1 MLTVTIFLPLLIAV
15 IVLALPSRYP
25 GAIRWTALIGA
36 CLTLACALSLAV
48 GFNYTDHGLQW
59 RMTAAWIPPINASY
73 DIAVTGISLPLI
85 VLSALMLVAVAL
97 YVLRDRDR
105 AKGHACLF
113 LLMATGLMGVFASQ
127 DLLLFYL
134 FFEIAL
140 VPLYFVIGVWG
151 HEHRRY
157 AAMKFFLYTRA
168 GSLAMLLAFLGLYLA
183 MTPHTFSLPAIIAAQ
198 PFAGHA
204 TIGGLV
210 LLGLLIGFG
219 VKLPTVP
226 IHNWLPDAHVEAPTE
241 GSVFLAALHLK
252 LGAYGLIAVLLPTVT
267 AAAMHWWIALVVL
280 GLVSLVYGAFAA
292 LGQSDFK
299 RLVAYSSINHMGY
312 VMLAAG
318 IWAATS
324 DPALR
329 ALALAG
335 AVFQMVSHGLLT
347 GAMFFIAGTLQDQAR
362 TRALAAYG
370 GLGRRAP
377 VFGALL
383 AIAAFGSLGIPGLS
397 GFIAEF
403 QVIGATLAV
412 DLWAALAVILGL
424 IVTTGLY
431 LRVVLVVLMRP
442 ASSDVLH
449 EPAPLKAAVI
459 AVLVAL
465 SALIGIAPGL
475 LESIVATTASLP

>member
-1 MLTVTIFLPLLIAV
+1 MLTATIFLPLLFAAIALV
-15 IVLALPSRYP
+15 LPSRNA

-36 CLTLACALSLAV
+36 CLTLAAALTLVA
-48 GFNYTDHGLQW
+48 GFNYADPGLQW

-73 DIAVTGISLPLI
+73 DVAITGISLPLI
-85 VLSALMLVAVAL
+85 VLTALILVAVTL
-97 YVLRDRDR
+97 YTLRDHDR

-198 PFAGHA
+198 PLAGHA
-204 TIGGLV
+204 TAGSLV

-252 LGAYGLIAVLLPTVT
+252 LGAYGLIAVLLPTVV
-267 AAAMHWWIALVVL
+267 AAATQWWIALIVL

-324 DPALR
+324 DPAVR
-329 ALALAG
+329 VLALTG

-347 GAMFFIAGTLQDQAR
+347 GAMFFIAGTLQDQAG
-362 TRALAAYG
+362 TRELAAFG

-403 QVIGATLAV
+403 QVLGATLAV

-431 LRVVLVVLMRP
+431 LRVVLIMLMRP
-442 ASSDVLH
+442 ASSDALH
-449 EPAPLKAAVI
+449 EPASRRLAVV

-475 LESIVATTASLP
+475 LESMIVTTTSMP